1 LLAALVRRHRRSFP
15 VDAFAHLPREIAP
28 PAERLC
34 VLLRLA
40 VVLHRGRSRQPLPPL
55 SLEVNARRVALR
67 FPSGWLDE
75 HPLTRADLEAE
86 ARYLKK
92 AGFRLEFG

>member
-1 LLAALVRRHRRSFP
+1 
-15 VDAFAHLPREIAP
+15 
-28 PAERLC
+28 